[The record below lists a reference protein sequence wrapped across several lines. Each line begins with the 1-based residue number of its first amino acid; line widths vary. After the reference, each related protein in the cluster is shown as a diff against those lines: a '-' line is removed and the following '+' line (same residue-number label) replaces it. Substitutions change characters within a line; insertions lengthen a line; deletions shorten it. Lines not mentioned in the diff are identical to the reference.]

1 MKGEMEVVDNNN
13 KCKKLS
19 ILVVWLH
26 SDVLFIQ

>member
-19 ILVVWLH
+19 ILVVWLL
-26 SDVLFIQ
+26 SDVLFIH